1 MSIKV
6 AQNYFTGK
14 RIDFD
19 TFTKM
24 AKELWFLPHIRALGD
39 VAKLIVAKGFKNL
52 SNKSPNLVT
61 LISVYVTLYIG
72 GRHSS
77 VVWSALTILQPRVR
91 IPSTPSM
98 LYSIY
103 CVIIETLFDV
113 GMKKGQE

>member
-39 VAKLIVAKGFKNL
+39 VAKLIVAKGFTNL

-77 VVWSALTILQPRVR
+77 VVWSAPTILQPRVR

-98 LYSIY
+98 LYLIY
-103 CVIIETLFDV
+103 IVIIETVFDV